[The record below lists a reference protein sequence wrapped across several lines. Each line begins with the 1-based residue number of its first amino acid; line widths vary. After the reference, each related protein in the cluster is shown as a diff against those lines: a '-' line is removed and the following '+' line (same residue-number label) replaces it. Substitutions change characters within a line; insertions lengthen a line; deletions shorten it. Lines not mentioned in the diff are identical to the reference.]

1 MQAKLKSKLS
11 MIMELEQA
19 LFSVVRYIHIQTK
32 NNFHV
37 VPVMEESWEQ
47 TFLRSAVNWGM
58 LSLITSPSLFGVNP
72 TSEFTIAFSMA
83 FKL

>member
-47 TFLRSAVNWGM
+47 TFLRSAVN
-58 LSLITSPSLFGVNP
+58 
-72 TSEFTIAFSMA
+72 
-83 FKL
+83 

>member
-1 MQAKLKSKLS
+1 MHRQIRPGLVYIYILLLKQFMQAKLKSKLS

-47 TFLRSAVNWGM
+47 TFLRSAVN
-58 LSLITSPSLFGVNP
+58 
-72 TSEFTIAFSMA
+72 
-83 FKL
+83 